1 MTDGCTH
8 PEWSGIEGSVLGVP
22 CVHMLEQMTRTIVK
36 QLVTHVRYSASLSL
50 FVFIFPCLDLQWSGA
65 R

>member
-22 CVHMLEQMTRTIVK
+22 CVHMLEQMTRTIVQ
-36 QLVTHVRYSASLSL
+36 QLVHVTHATVQ
-50 FVFIFPCLDLQWSGA
+50 V
-65 R
+65 